1 MKLQRPLILLPV
13 SMQCWA
19 AMRIATWN
27 VNSIRARID
36 RVTDWLGR
44 NDVDVLA
51 IQETKCREDQF
62 PYSEL
67 EAIGYQAEVLGLNQW
82 NGVAL
87 ISREPLTDVQHH
99 FAGVPQFGGVKEPRA
114 IAATVSGVR
123 VYSLYVPHGRAVGD
137 EHYAYKL
144 DWLEKLAEE
153 AAALADTPVALTGD
167 FNVAPLDSDVW
178 DRELF
183 EGATHVSPPE
193 RAAFSRFLEAGY
205 RDVVRELVP
214 DGFTYW
220 DYQRLRFPRNEGMR
234 IDFILASE
242 PLARLVTGASIDRD
256 ERKGR
261 GASDHVPVLIDID
274 AARVHSK

>member
-1 MKLQRPLILLPV
+1 MK
-13 SMQCWA
+13 
-19 AMRIATWN
+19 IATWN
-27 VNSIRARID
+27 VNSIRSRIE
-36 RVTDWLGR
+36 RVTDWLLR

-67 EAIGYQAEVLGLNQW
+67 EEAGYQAEVLGLNQW

-87 ISREPLTDVQHH
+87 VSREPLTDVQHH
-99 FAGVPQFGGVKEPRA
+99 FSGVPEFGDVTEPRA
-114 IAATVSGVR
+114 IAATVAGVR

-144 DWLEKLAEE
+144 EWLDRLADE

-183 EGATHVSPPE
+183 EGATHVSGPE
-193 RAAFSRFLEAGY
+193 RAAFRRFLEAGY
-205 RDVVRELVP
+205 RDVVREIVP
-214 DGFTYW
+214 EGYTYW

-242 PLARLVTGASIDRD
+242 PLAQRVTHAFIDRD
-256 ERKGR
+256 ERKGK
-261 GASDHVPVLIDID
+261 GASDHVPVVIEI
-274 AARVHSK
+274 S